1 MPFVGQVGKESLDL
15 DLPEVA
21 RVAHAVIP
29 DEGSCPVDVGLF
41 GAQAVVQVP
50 DALAQ
55 TGEQPGR
62 SRTAAG
68 ARRGVRQLTADN
80 RAHGVH
86 ISTQHAVFAH
96 RPAVLL
102 ATCRRTMQNAL
113 NAGWHASLPAV
124 YL

>member
-1 MPFVGQVGKESLDL
+1 
-15 DLPEVA
+15 
-21 RVAHAVIP
+21 HAVIP
-29 DEGSCPVDVGLF
+29 DEGPRPVGIRLL
-41 GAQAVVQVP
+41 GAKAVVQIP
-50 DALAQ
+50 DAIAQ
-55 TGEQPGR
+55 TGKQPGR

-68 ARRGVRQLTADN
+68 ARRGVRRLAADIG
-80 RAHGVH
+80 AHGAH

-102 ATCRRTMQNAL
+102 VTCRRTMQNAL